1 VWQWTDFWQ
10 ISLLQIIHNLV
21 SNKVIQ
27 CEGHREAGAAFQ
39 PTWAR
44 IHRILLYRGLCF
56 SVGQPCRGF
65 LHLWKCGCPSPRVS
79 REAVTCASSLDWG
92 PAISRKGE
100 VVQHGPRATPA
111 LFIFAR
117 GSGMR
122 GCGAAGG
129 SRGDE
134 TQGTGSSRRRGCWT
148 DQRPMSPQLKRLL
161 PLFSVTAIHPWRSF
175 SPCKTAVECSEAPV
189 NLLLPCCSW
198 GWKSRSF
205 SS

>member
-1 VWQWTDFWQ
+1 MGPDPSDSPLPRSLPLCGSAMPWFSSPLEMRLPQPPGVWRGSDLCVF
-10 ISLLQIIHNLV
+10 SGLRPSDLQ
-21 SNKVIQ
+21 
-27 CEGHREAGAAFQ
+27 E
-39 PTWAR
+39 
-44 IHRILLYRGLCF
+44 
-56 SVGQPCRGF
+56 
-65 LHLWKCGCPSPRVS
+65 
-79 REAVTCASSLDWG
+79 
-92 PAISRKGE
+92 GE

-198 GWKSRSF
+198 G
-205 SS
+205 